1 MNLIMDLLQFYKC
14 LADDTRLKSLL
25 LILKENELC
34 VCELTHALEQSQ
46 PKISRHLALLRQKK
60 LVIDRRQGQWVHYK
74 INPNVPDWAQEI
86 LSLTLANNSN
96 SLQQEVQRLGT
107 MTCRPNREELCI

>member
-1 MNLIMDLLQFYKC
+1 M
-14 LADDTRLKSLL
+14 
-25 LILKENELC
+25 
-34 VCELTHALEQSQ
+34 CELTHALEQSQ

-86 LSLTLANNSN
+86 LSL
-96 SLQQEVQRLGT
+96 
-107 MTCRPNREELCI
+107 